1 MAFAD
6 VVVAIPSGD
15 AEKLAVDEPFL
26 AEFVDLQVDYSGV
39 EICVAGSPWDV
50 APPVVGAFVDALL
63 EVEHLEDGA
72 SCVGGASVGVAS
84 VCGASVEGALAVATF
99 AEGSS
104 EASHC
109 VVVEGFQVV
118 ADVGDASVVEG
129 ESLAVEASGEEP
141 YIVGASEDEPVVGA
155 LVEALVGASVG
166 ASYVEGAFAVE
177 AFDVVASVGEEFQ
190 EVS

>member
-1 MAFAD
+1 M
-6 VVVAIPSGD
+6 
-15 AEKLAVDEPFL
+15 
-26 AEFVDLQVDYSGV
+26 
-39 EICVAGSPWDV
+39 EICVAGSPWEV
-50 APPVVGAFVDALL
+50 APSAVETFVDALL

-84 VCGASVEGALAVATF
+84 VWGASVEGALAVATF

-109 VVVEGFQVV
+109 VVVGGLQVV
-118 ADVGDASVVEG
+118 ADVGIGDASVVEG
-129 ESLAVEASGEEP
+129 EPLAVEAFGEEP

-155 LVEALVGASVG
+155 LVEAPSA
-166 ASYVEGAFAVE
+166 EGAYAVE
-177 AFDVVASVGEEFQ
+177 PFDEVASVEEEFQ

>member
-1 MAFAD
+1 M
-6 VVVAIPSGD
+6 
-15 AEKLAVDEPFL
+15 
-26 AEFVDLQVDYSGV
+26 

-50 APPVVGAFVDALL
+50 APPAVGAFVDALL

-84 VCGASVEGALAVATF
+84 VWGASVEGALAVATF

-109 VVVEGFQVV
+109 VVVEGLQVA

-129 ESLAVEASGEEP
+129 EPLAVEASGEEP

-155 LVEALVGASVG
+155 LVEAPS
-166 ASYVEGAFAVE
+166 VEGAYAVE
-177 AFDVVASVGEEFQ
+177 PFDEVASVEEEFQ
-190 EVS
+190 EVSLVN

>member
-1 MAFAD
+1 M
-6 VVVAIPSGD
+6 
-15 AEKLAVDEPFL
+15 
-26 AEFVDLQVDYSGV
+26 

-50 APPVVGAFVDALL
+50 APPAVGAFVGASL

-84 VCGASVEGALAVATF
+84 VWGASVEGALAVATF

-109 VVVEGFQVV
+109 VVVEGLQVV

-155 LVEALVGASVG
+155 SVEALVG

>member
-1 MAFAD
+1 M
-6 VVVAIPSGD
+6 
-15 AEKLAVDEPFL
+15 
-26 AEFVDLQVDYSGV
+26 
-39 EICVAGSPWDV
+39 EICVAGSPWEV
-50 APPVVGAFVDALL
+50 APSAVETFVDALL

-84 VCGASVEGALAVATF
+84 VWGASVEGALAVATF

-109 VVVEGFQVV
+109 VVVGGLQVV
-118 ADVGDASVVEG
+118 GHVGDASVVEG
-129 ESLAVEASGEEP
+129 EPLAVEAFGEEP

-155 LVEALVGASVG
+155 MVGALVGALVGASVG
-166 ASYVEGAFAVE
+166 ASSVEGAYAVE
-177 AFDVVASVGEEFQ
+177 PFDEVASVEEEFQ

>member
-1 MAFAD
+1 M
-6 VVVAIPSGD
+6 
-15 AEKLAVDEPFL
+15 
-26 AEFVDLQVDYSGV
+26 

-84 VCGASVEGALAVATF
+84 VWGASVEGASVEGALAVATF

-109 VVVEGFQVV
+109 VVVEGLQVV

-141 YIVGASEDEPVVGA
+141 YIVGASEDEPVVGT
-155 LVEALVGASVG
+155 LVGALVGASVG

>member
-1 MAFAD
+1 
-6 VVVAIPSGD
+6 
-15 AEKLAVDEPFL
+15 
-26 AEFVDLQVDYSGV
+26 
-39 EICVAGSPWDV
+39 
-50 APPVVGAFVDALL
+50 
-63 EVEHLEDGA
+63 
-72 SCVGGASVGVAS
+72 
-84 VCGASVEGALAVATF
+84 
-99 AEGSS
+99 
-104 EASHC
+104 
-109 VVVEGFQVV
+109 VV

-155 LVEALVGASVG
+155 LVG

>member
-1 MAFAD
+1 M
-6 VVVAIPSGD
+6 
-15 AEKLAVDEPFL
+15 
-26 AEFVDLQVDYSGV
+26 
-39 EICVAGSPWDV
+39 
-50 APPVVGAFVDALL
+50 
-63 EVEHLEDGA
+63 
-72 SCVGGASVGVAS
+72 
-84 VCGASVEGALAVATF
+84 ATF

-155 LVEALVGASVG
+155 SVEALVG